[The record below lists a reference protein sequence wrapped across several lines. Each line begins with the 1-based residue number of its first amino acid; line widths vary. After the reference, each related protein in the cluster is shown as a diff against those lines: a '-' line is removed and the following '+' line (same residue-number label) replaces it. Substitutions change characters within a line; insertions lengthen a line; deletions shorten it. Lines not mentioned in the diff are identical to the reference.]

1 MRSCLLRCVILYKV
15 VVFAE
20 EGLPEISRPGY
31 CNLSGLVP
39 IRLTLSELVGK
50 FCVGFCIKKQTWY
63 QEGSKL
69 RAVLEFDISMISIGI
84 MVYSYSYDAEAPG
97 PPYWEIS

>member
-15 VVFAE
+15 VVFQNK
-20 EGLPEISRPGY
+20 GCLKSQDLDTVIYQGFSRFD
-31 CNLSGLVP
+31 
-39 IRLTLSELVGK
+39 LTLSELVGK
-50 FCVGFCIKKQTWY
+50 FCVGFCIKKQTCY

-69 RAVLEFDISMISIGI
+69 RAVLEFDISIISIGI